1 MKRTPDYNGCLEID
15 IALKLSQLE
24 GCLKFLN
31 HMHNHKQHRAPR
43 NETERR
49 SIITNLK
56 RVQETRDM
64 YRTLIRKHKIKAS

>member
-24 GCLKFLN
+24 GCLKFLD
-31 HMHNHKQHRAPR
+31 HMNNHKQHAPR
-43 NETERR
+43 NETERQ

-56 RVQETRDM
+56 RVRETRDM
-64 YRTLIRKHKIKAS
+64 YRTLIRKHKIIAN